1 MRIAGE
7 WLSCFDGTVRPMLA
21 IDVENSLGLTVAET
35 FLIDSGADAS
45 AFSADLLI
53 KLGGATGQATS
64 GVSIAGIGGG
74 QAYVKVQATL
84 RLPRADGG
92 SATVHASFPAFT
104 DPNAIEFSIL
114 GRDVLDLFDVI
125 LSRKRNEVVLLAP
138 PSRYEIQ
145 P

>member
-1 MRIAGE
+1 MI
-7 WLSCFDGTVRPMLA
+7 V
-21 IDVENSLGLTVAET
+21 IDIENSLGLKVAET

-45 AFSADLLI
+45 AFSADLLV
-53 KLGGATGQATS
+53 KLGGATAQATS
-64 GVSIAGIGGG
+64 GVSIVGIGGG
-74 QAYVKVQATL
+74 QAYVRVLATL
-84 RLPRADGG
+84 RLPRMDGG
-92 SATVHASFPAFT
+92 TATVQASFPAFT
-104 DPNAIEFSIL
+104 DAGAIEFSIL